1 MATHISPKNI
11 KENILSVTPVA
22 SIKGNQNLDGYIRKL
37 LIGKKK
43 NNRLNQEKVLKGI
56 QDQVIAKLTP
66 LSKLWSTMELERNA
80 ISEEDSMKVIVKWP
94 DCFLNCAHIEFSCK
108 SVFIQC
114 FQHLSRIPKK
124 QRKF

>member
-80 ISEEDSMKVIVKWP
+80 ISEEE
-94 DCFLNCAHIEFSCK
+94 LNEGHCEVARLFS
-108 SVFIQC
+108 
-114 FQHLSRIPKK
+114 
-124 QRKF
+124 